1 MEATGATLLNPAQ
14 LNILRLMSYID
25 TEQEQNELQDILLQ
39 FYRQKTDRL
48 LQQFQ
53 KENNIT
59 QQTLDEWSNL
69 HERTPYSK

>member
-1 MEATGATLLNPAQ
+1 MEATGATQLNPAQ

-48 LQQFQ
+48 LLQFQ

-59 QQTLDEWSNL
+59 QQTLDDWSNL
-69 HERTPYSK
+69 HERTPYIK

>member
-1 MEATGATLLNPAQ
+1 MEATGATQLNPAQ

-48 LQQFQ
+48 LLQFQ
-53 KENNIT
+53 KENHIT
-59 QQTLDEWSNL
+59 QQTLDDWSNL
-69 HERTPYSK
+69 HERTPYTK

>member
-1 MEATGATLLNPAQ
+1 MEATRATQLNPAQ

>member
-1 MEATGATLLNPAQ
+1 MEAIGATQLNPAQ

-69 HERTPYSK
+69 HERTPYNK